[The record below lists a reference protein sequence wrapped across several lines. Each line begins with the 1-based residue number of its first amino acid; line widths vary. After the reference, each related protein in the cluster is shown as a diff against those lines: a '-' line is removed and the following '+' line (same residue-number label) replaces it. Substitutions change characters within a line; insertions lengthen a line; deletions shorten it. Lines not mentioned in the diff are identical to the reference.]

1 MVENLNVDVNFFEF
15 SIDFRSHAVEYSHS
29 GHETVQEERNV
40 DIHTAFIT
48 NHSEHFVEAR
58 LDSARKFGYGNGS
71 PLATMIA
78 SVASAVRR
86 ASATV

>member
-1 MVENLNVDVNFFEF
+1 MD
-15 SIDFRSHAVEYSHS
+15 S
-29 GHETVQEERNV
+29 
-40 DIHTAFIT
+40 HTAFIT

-86 ASATV
+86 ASATVERWARGNNNAEVVEYRLPRVNSAR